1 MSGFRSEFRSG
12 FRGRCSL
19 GVALCFALFGAA
31 PEATAQD
38 DKEIQLPWQE
48 GSMGMPIGDGLAQI
62 DLNSEYLFLGA
73 EGTQLFMELTQNPVN
88 GREVATVMPR
98 DGEQGWFLV
107 FEYDD
112 VGYVP
117 DDEKDS
123 LDAATMIASIRE
135 GTEAA
140 NAERRKRGWVTM
152 RIVDWHEE
160 PFYDSSTNNLTWSI
174 IGESNGERNVN
185 RMIKLLGREGV
196 MTATLV
202 SSPEGLENAAA
213 VTDSLLADYRY
224 VPGQTYAEFV
234 PGTDKLAQYGLTAL
248 VVGGGAAALL
258 KSGLLARFWKPLVVA
273 LAALGAGVKRLFFS
287 GRSSKHDMDKPI
299 G

>member
-12 FRGRCSL
+12 FRGGCSL
-19 GVALCFALFGAA
+19 GLALCFALFAVT

-38 DKEIQLPWQE
+38 GEETQLPWQE

-88 GREVATVMPR
+88 GSEVATVMPR
-98 DGEQGWFLV
+98 DAEQGWFLV
-107 FEYDD
+107 FEYGD

-123 LDAATMIASIRE
+123 LDAAAMIASIRE
-135 GTEAA
+135 GTESA
-140 NAERRKRGWVTM
+140 NVERRKRGWVTM

-224 VPGQTYAEFV
+224 VPGQTYAEYV
-234 PGTDKLAQYGLTAL
+234 PGTDRLAQYGLTAL

>member
-1 MSGFRSEFRSG
+1 MSEFRSG
-12 FRGRCSL
+12 FPLRRGLNLALCFVL
-19 GVALCFALFGAA
+19 FGVALGAS
-31 PEATAQD
+31 AQ
-38 DKEIQLPWQE
+38 EGQEVQLPWVE
-48 GSMGMPIGDGLAQI
+48 GGMAMPIGDGVAQI
-62 DLNSEYLFLGA
+62 DLNSEYRYLDA
-73 EGTQLFMELTQNPVN
+73 EGTRLFMELTQNPVN
-88 GREVATVMPR
+88 GDEVATVMPR
-98 DGEQGWFLV
+98 DAEQGWFLV
-107 FEYDD
+107 FEYED

-123 LDAATMIASIRE
+123 LDAAGMIADIRE

-140 NAERRKRGWVTM
+140 NAERRKRGWGTM
-152 RIVDWHEE
+152 SIVGWHEE

-174 IGESNGERNVN
+174 VGESNGEQNVN

-202 SSPEGLENAAA
+202 SSPAGLENAATS
-213 VTDSLLADYRY
+213 TDSLLADYRY
-224 VPGQTYAEFV
+224 VPGQTYAEYV

-258 KSGLLARFWKPLVVA
+258 KSGLLARFWKPLAVA
-273 LAALGAGVKRLFFS
+273 LAALGAGVKRIFFS